1 MPLPALVGRHAV
13 GNPGTPWANGAGLA
27 AADAAIQFGAMTPPA
42 DLGSRPTV
50 DATVRALRA
59 RIAQARARSAGV
71 NEENTKRVLITP
83 LLEALGWDVL
93 DLDEVQNEYRT
104 KPQDN
109 PVDYAMF
116 LRRSPVLFFEA
127 KALGQAVTD
136 RRWVGQNVG
145 YASVAGVDWCVLT
158 NGDEY
163 RLYNAHA
170 PVDADEKLFRAVKL
184 SDEAQHDHTVETLS
198 LLSKAQ
204 MQDKQIDALWAAHFV
219 DRRVKA
225 ALEALLAGDDAL
237 VRLVARTAGGGL
249 TATDIRQA
257 LARADVRV
265 TFPQA
270 PRPPAPG
277 SAPPPRPASPDN
289 PRNNG
294 RGGTGGTGGPKPR
307 AATPRGGSG
316 GNTGGATGSGGS
328 QRGVTMADLIAA
340 GIITAPLDLEVSF
353 KGQPLR
359 AQVSADGSVVYDG
372 RSFASPSLAGAAAVE
387 RPTCNGWI
395 FWRYRDPSDG
405 QLKLI
410 DTLRERYRAAP
421 ARPGRRP

>member
-1 MPLPALVGRHAV
+1 
-13 GNPGTPWANGAGLA
+13 
-27 AADAAIQFGAMTPPA
+27 MTPPA
-42 DLGSRPTV
+42 DVGSRPTV
-50 DATVRALRA
+50 DATVRGLRA
-59 RIAQARARSAGV
+59 RIAQVRGRSAGV
-71 NEENTKRVLITP
+71 NEQNTKRVLITP

-116 LRRSPVLFFEA
+116 LRRSPCLFFEA
-127 KALGQAVTD
+127 KALGQPVND

-170 PVDADEKLFRAVKL
+170 PVDADEKLFRAVRL
-184 SDEAQHDHTVETLS
+184 SDETQHDHTVETLS
-198 LLSKAQ
+198 LLSKAK

-249 TATDIRQA
+249 TPTDIRQA

-270 PRPPAPG
+270 PRPPVPRATGRTRAGATGG
-277 SAPPPRPASPDN
+277 SA
-289 PRNNG
+289 G
-294 RGGTGGTGGPKPR
+294 RGNGAVGLQRPKPR
-307 AATPRGGSG
+307 PKADQGRNGRSA
-316 GNTGGATGSGGS
+316 GATGG
-328 QRGVTMADLIAA
+328 QRGVTMADLIAT
-340 GIITAPLDLEVSF
+340 GIIAAPLGLEVTF
-353 KGQPLR
+353 KGRELR
-359 AQVSADGSVVYDG
+359 AQVAADGSVLYDG
-372 RSFASPSLAGAAAVE
+372 RRFASPSLAGAAAVE
-387 RPTCNGWI
+387 RPTCNGWT
-395 FWRYRDPSDG
+395 FWRYRDPADG
-405 QLKLI
+405 ELKVI
-410 DTLRERYRAAP
+410 DTLRARYGAP
-421 ARPGRRP
+421 TASKDHSA

>member
-1 MPLPALVGRHAV
+1 M
-13 GNPGTPWANGAGLA
+13 TPST
-27 AADAAIQFGAMTPPA
+27 DAAP
-42 DLGSRPTV
+42 RPSV

-83 LLEALGWDVL
+83 LLEALGWDVF

-170 PVDADEKLFRAVKL
+170 PVDADEKLFRAVRL
-184 SDEAQHDHTVETLS
+184 SDEAQHDHTVETLA

-249 TATDIRQA
+249 TQADIRQA

-265 TFPQA
+265 AFPQA
-270 PRPPAPG
+270 PRHPVPG
-277 SAPPPRPASPDN
+277 DGGSSAGRRGARGDGTN
-289 PRNNG
+289 AGNG
-294 RGGTGGTGGPKPR
+294 RPPSRADRRTRGTDGPG
-307 AATPRGGSG
+307 AAGRPSAAGGS
-316 GNTGGATGSGGS
+316 
-328 QRGVTMADLIAA
+328 RGVTMADLLAA
-340 GIITAPLDLEVSF
+340 GIVSAPLDLEVTF
-353 KGQPLR
+353 KGRRLR
-359 AQVSADGSVVYDG
+359 AQVTADGGVLYDG
-372 RSFASPSLAGAAAVE
+372 RRFASPSQAGAAAVG

-395 FWRYRDPSDG
+395 FWRYRDPVDG
-405 QLKLI
+405 QVKLI
-410 DTLRERYRAAP
+410 DTLRTQYAAAP
-421 ARPGRRP
+421 GRPGRRL